1 MLLII
6 IIYMCIII
14 IGVINMIID
23 INKTVYELIK
33 DNDKLKEDLI
43 SAGFTGLKNPLM
55 VKSLAKSMSVKRG
68 AKMMGIA
75 DYDLKLKAMGYDIID
90 SSEDPEVMERKKLIK
105 SYLTRLS
112 AGEDLEIVRKDFKK
126 NFEGVSSSEIMDA
139 EEELLASGMDKA
151 EVRKLC
157 DVHSAL
163 FHGETHEEKNP
174 SAYEEGSFLDYFS
187 TANEKIKEILV
198 DVKNSIENDEEVG
211 EGIYKVFNH
220 YRKKGDLI
228 YPILKAKYNKPGPS
242 DVMWAVDIDIAN
254 NFKKATKLKR
264 KDLAL
269 ETIKRA
275 EEMTYKEENILY
287 PLVFETLSAEDLELL
302 YNDLADYDHD
312 LVSYE
317 KKEFAKKSTQKEGFI
332 NFAKG
337 KMRIDQLEAM
347 LDTLEVE
354 ITYVDEND
362 INAYYNDHQGQKAFK
377 RPESSLGREVYSCH
391 PPQVEPIVRGLI
403 KEFKAGT
410 KDSLKLVRN
419 IKGVD
424 FAISYYAVRDKDGKY
439 LGVLETV
446 QDLSFYKE
454 YLNK

>member
-1 MLLII
+1 
-6 IIYMCIII
+6 
-14 IGVINMIID
+14 MIID
-23 INKTVYELIK
+23 INKTVYDLIK
-33 DNDKLKEDLI
+33 DNDKLKDDLI
-43 SAGFTGLKNPLM
+43 SVGFTGLKNPLM
-55 VKSLAKSMSVKRG
+55 VKSLAKSMSIKRG
-68 AKMMGIA
+68 AKMMGVA
-75 DYDLKLKAMGYDIID
+75 DYDLKLKAMGYELID
-90 SSEDPEVMERKKLIK
+90 SSENPEVTWRKKLIK
-105 SYLTRLS
+105 SYLKRLS
-112 AGEDLEIVRKDFKK
+112 SGEDLESVREDFKK

-139 EEELLASGMDKA
+139 EEELLAAGMDKK

-174 SAYEEGSFLDYFS
+174 STYDEGSFLDYFS
-187 TANEKIKEILV
+187 KANEKIKKILA
-198 DVKNSIENDEEVG
+198 DAKNSIENDKEVG
-211 EGIYKVFNH
+211 DDIYKVFNH

-228 YPILKAKYNKPGPS
+228 YPILKANYNKPGPS
-242 DVMWAVDIDIAN
+242 DVMWAVDIDIAK

-287 PLVFETLSAEDLELL
+287 PLVFDTVSANDLSLL
-302 YNDLADYDHD
+302 YKDLADYDHD

-317 KKEFAKKSTQKEGFI
+317 KKEFINESKYQEGFV
-332 NFAKG
+332 NFSKG

-347 LDTLEVE
+347 LNTLEIE

-362 INAYYNDHQGQKAFK
+362 INAYYNDHDGEKVFK

-419 IKGVD
+419 IKGID
-424 FAISYYAVRDKDGKY
+424 FAISYYAVRDEDGKY

-454 YLNK
+454 YLTK

>member
-1 MLLII
+1 MK
-6 IIYMCIII
+6 
-14 IGVINMIID
+14 ID
-23 INKTVYELIK
+23 INEVVYDLIK
-33 DNDKLKEDLI
+33 DNDKLKKDLI
-43 SAGFTGLKNPLM
+43 SLGFTGLGNPLM
-55 VKSLAKSMSVKRG
+55 LNSLGKKITLKRG
-68 AKMMGIA
+68 AKMMGIK
-75 DYDLKLKAMGYDIID
+75 DYEIKLKAMGYELVD
-90 SSEDPEVMERKKLIK
+90 SSENPEVVERKQLIK

-112 AGEDLEIVRKDFKK
+112 SGEDLESVREDFKK
-126 NFEGVSSSEIMDA
+126 SFEGVSSSEIMDA
-139 EEELLASGMDKA
+139 EEELLAAGMDKA

-163 FHGETHEEKNP
+163 FHGETESEKNP
-174 SAYEEGSFLDYFS
+174 STYEEGSFLDYF
-187 TANEKIKEILV
+187 AKENDKIKEILEN
-198 DVKNSIENDEEVG
+198 VKKSLENDQDLG
-211 EGIYKVFNH
+211 DDIYKVFNH

-254 NFKKATKLKR
+254 NFKKAMKLNK

-287 PLVFETLSAEDLELL
+287 PLAFETISHEDFDLL
-302 YNDLADYDHD
+302 FKDLGDYDHD
-312 LVSYE
+312 LVTYQKAE
-317 KKEFAKKSTQKEGFI
+317 NKKINECTDGYI

-337 KMRIDQLEAM
+337 KMRVDQLEAM
-347 LDTLEVE
+347 LDTLEIE

-362 INAYYNDHQGQKAFK
+362 ISSYYNDHKGKKVFK
-377 RPESSLGREVYSCH
+377 RPESSLGREVYYCH
-391 PPQVEPIVRGLI
+391 PPQVEPIVRNLI
-403 KEFKAGT
+403 REFKEGK
-410 KDSLKLVRN
+410 KDNFKLVKN

-424 FAISYYAVRDKDGKY
+424 YAISYYAVRDKDGVYK
-439 LGVLETV
+439 GVVETV

>member
-1 MLLII
+1 
-6 IIYMCIII
+6 
-14 IGVINMIID
+14 MIID

-33 DNDKLKEDLI
+33 DNDKLKDDLI
-43 SAGFTGLKNPLM
+43 SVGFTALNNPLM
-55 VKSLAKSMSVKRG
+55 VKSLGKSVSIKRG
-68 AKMMGIA
+68 AKMMGIK
-75 DYDLKLKAMGYDIID
+75 DYEIKLKAMGYELVD
-90 SSEDPEVMERKKLIK
+90 SSENPEVLERKKLIK
-105 SYLTRLS
+105 SYLQRLS
-112 AGEDLEIVRKDFKK
+112 SGEDLEDVREDFKK

-139 EEELLASGMDKA
+139 EEELLAAGMDKA

-163 FHGETHEEKNP
+163 FHGETESEKNP
-174 SAYEEGSFLDYFS
+174 STYEEGSFLDYF
-187 TANEKIKEILV
+187 AKENDKIKEILEN
-198 DVKNSIENDEEVG
+198 VKKSLENDQDLG
-211 EGIYKVFNH
+211 EDIYKVFNH

-242 DVMWAVDIDIAN
+242 DVMWAVDIEIAN
-254 NFKKATKLKR
+254 NFKKAMKLNK

-287 PLVFETLSAEDLELL
+287 PLAFETISHEDFDLL
-302 YNDLADYDHD
+302 FKDLGDYDHD
-312 LVSYE
+312 LVSY
-317 KKEFAKKSTQKEGFI
+317 KKAENKKINENTDGYI

-337 KMRIDQLEAM
+337 KMRVDQLEAM
-347 LDTLEVE
+347 LDTLEIE

-362 INAYYNDHQGQKAFK
+362 INAYYNDHKGKKAFK
-377 RPESSLGREVYSCH
+377 RPETSLGREVYSCH

-403 KEFKAGT
+403 KEFKAGS

-419 IKGVD
+419 IKGRD
-424 FAISYYAVRDKDGKY
+424 FAISYYAVRDKDGVYK
-439 LGVLETV
+439 GVVETV

>member
-1 MLLII
+1 
-6 IIYMCIII
+6 
-14 IGVINMIID
+14 MIID

-33 DNDKLKEDLI
+33 DNDKLKDDLI
-43 SAGFTGLKNPLM
+43 SVGFTALNNPLM
-55 VKSLAKSMSVKRG
+55 VKSLGKSVSIKRG
-68 AKMMGIA
+68 AKMMGIK
-75 DYDLKLKAMGYDIID
+75 DYEIKLNAMGYELVD
-90 SSEDPEVMERKKLIK
+90 SSENPEVLERKKLIK
-105 SYLTRLS
+105 SYLQRLS
-112 AGEDLEIVRKDFKK
+112 SGEDLESVREDFKK

-139 EEELLASGMDKA
+139 EEELLAAGMDKA

-163 FHGETHEEKNP
+163 FHGETESEKNP
-174 SAYEEGSFLDYFS
+174 STYEEGSFLDYF
-187 TANEKIKEILV
+187 AKENDKIKEILEN
-198 DVKNSIENDEEVG
+198 VKKSLENDQDLG
-211 EGIYKVFNH
+211 DDIYKVFNH

-254 NFKKATKLKR
+254 NFKKAIKLNK

-287 PLVFETLSAEDLELL
+287 PLAFETISHEDFDLL
-302 YNDLADYDHD
+302 FKDLGDYDHD
-312 LVSYE
+312 LVSY
-317 KKEFAKKSTQKEGFI
+317 KKAENKKINEYTDGYI

-337 KMRIDQLEAM
+337 KMRVDQLEAM
-347 LDTLEVE
+347 LDTLEIE

-362 INAYYNDHQGQKAFK
+362 INAYYNDHKGKKAFK
-377 RPESSLGREVYSCH
+377 RPETSLGREVYSCH

-403 KEFKAGT
+403 KEFKAGS

-419 IKGVD
+419 IKGRD
-424 FAISYYAVRDKDGKY
+424 FAISYYAVRDKDGVYK
-439 LGVLETV
+439 GVVETV

>member
-1 MLLII
+1 
-6 IIYMCIII
+6 
-14 IGVINMIID
+14 
-23 INKTVYELIK
+23 
-33 DNDKLKEDLI
+33 
-43 SAGFTGLKNPLM
+43 
-55 VKSLAKSMSVKRG
+55 
-68 AKMMGIA
+68 
-75 DYDLKLKAMGYDIID
+75 
-90 SSEDPEVMERKKLIK
+90 
-105 SYLTRLS
+105 
-112 AGEDLEIVRKDFKK
+112 
-126 NFEGVSSSEIMDA
+126 MDA
-139 EEELLASGMDKA
+139 EEELLATGMDKA

-174 SAYEEGSFLDYFS
+174 SSYEEGAFIDYF
-187 TANEKIKEILV
+187 AKENEKIKEIL
-198 DVKNSIENDEEVG
+198 KEAKKSIENGEDEG
-211 EGIYKVFNH
+211 SDIYKVFNH

-228 YPILKAKYNKPGPS
+228 YPILKANYNKLGPS
-242 DVMWAVDIDIAN
+242 DVMWAVDIDIAK

-287 PLVFETLSAEDLELL
+287 PLVFDTVSASDLNLL
-302 YNDLADYDHD
+302 YKDLADYDHD

-317 KKEFAKKSTQKEGFI
+317 KKEFANESKYQEGFVK
-332 NFAKG
+332 FSKG

-347 LDTLEVE
+347 LNTLEIE

-362 INAYYNDHQGQKAFK
+362 INAYYNDHDGEKVFK

-419 IKGVD
+419 IKDID
-424 FAISYYAVRDKDGKY
+424 FAISYYAVRDEDGKY

-454 YLNK
+454 YLTK

>member
-1 MLLII
+1 MK
-6 IIYMCIII
+6 
-14 IGVINMIID
+14 ID
-23 INKTVYELIK
+23 INEVVYDLIK
-33 DNDKLKEDLI
+33 DNDKLKKDLI
-43 SAGFTGLKNPLM
+43 SLGFTGLGNPLM
-55 VKSLAKSMSVKRG
+55 LNSLGKKMTLKRG
-68 AKMMGIA
+68 AKMMGIKDYEKKLA
-75 DYDLKLKAMGYDIID
+75 DLGYDLYD
-90 SSEDPEVMERKKLIK
+90 SSENPEVLERKKLIK
-105 SYLTRLS
+105 SYLQRLS
-112 AGEDLEIVRKDFKK
+112 SGEDLEDVKADFKK

-139 EEELLASGMDKA
+139 EEELLESGMDKE

-187 TANEKIKEILV
+187 K
-198 DVKNSIENDEEVG
+198 ENDEIKKILKIAKQSLENGQDLG
-211 EGIYKVFNH
+211 EDIYKVFNH

-254 NFKKATKLKR
+254 NFKKAMKLKK

-269 ETIKRA
+269 EAINRA

-287 PLVFETLSAEDLELL
+287 PLVFETISHEDLDLL
-302 YNDLADYDHD
+302 YKDLADYDHN
-312 LVSYE
+312 LVSYKKIDE
-317 KKEFAKKSTQKEGFI
+317 KKSGNYADGYI

-337 KMRIDQLEAM
+337 KMRVDQLEAM
-347 LDTLEVE
+347 LDTLEIE

-362 INAYYNDHQGQKAFK
+362 ISSYYNDHKGKKVFK
-377 RPESSLGREVYSCH
+377 RPESSLGREVYYCH
-391 PPQVEPIVRGLI
+391 PPQVEPIVRNLI
-403 KEFKAGT
+403 KEFKEGK
-410 KDSLKLVRN
+410 KDNFKLVKN
-419 IKGVD
+419 IKGID
-424 FAISYYAVRDKDGKY
+424 FAISYYAVRDKDGAYK
-439 LGVLETV
+439 GVLETV

>member
-1 MLLII
+1 
-6 IIYMCIII
+6 
-14 IGVINMIID
+14 MIID

-43 SAGFTGLKNPLM
+43 SVGFTGLKNPLM
-55 VKSLAKSMSVKRG
+55 VKSLAKSMSIKRG
-68 AKMMGIA
+68 AKMMGVA
-75 DYDLKLKAMGYDIID
+75 DYDLKLKAMGYELID
-90 SSEDPEVMERKKLIK
+90 SSENPEVMERKKLIK
-105 SYLTRLS
+105 SYLERLS
-112 AGEDLEIVRKDFKK
+112 SGEDLEKVREDFKK

-139 EEELLASGMDKA
+139 EEELLAAGMDKK

-174 SAYEEGSFLDYFS
+174 STYEEGSFLDYF
-187 TANEKIKEILV
+187 AKENEKIKEIL
-198 DVKNSIENDEEVG
+198 KAAEKSIENDEEVS
-211 EGIYKVFNH
+211 EDIYKVFNH

-228 YPILKAKYNKPGPS
+228 YPILKANYNKPGPS
-242 DVMWAVDIDIAN
+242 DVMWAVDIDIAK
-254 NFKKATKLKR
+254 NFKKATELNR

-275 EEMTYKEENILY
+275 QEMTYKEENILF
-287 PLVFETLSAEDLELL
+287 PLVFDTVSASDLTLL
-302 YNDLADYDHD
+302 YKDLADYEHD

-317 KKEFAKKSTQKEGFI
+317 KKEFTKENDYQDGFV

-337 KMRIDQLEAM
+337 KMRVDQLEAM
-347 LDTLEVE
+347 LDTLEIE
-354 ITYVDEND
+354 ITYVNEND
-362 INAYYNDHQGQKAFK
+362 INTYYNDHDGGKVFK

-403 KEFKAGT
+403 KEFKAGS

-419 IKGVD
+419 IKGTD
-424 FAISYYAVRDKDGKY
+424 FAISYYAVRDKNGKY

-446 QDLSFYKE
+446 QDLSFYRE

>member
-1 MLLII
+1 
-6 IIYMCIII
+6 
-14 IGVINMIID
+14 MIID

-33 DNDKLKEDLI
+33 DNDKLKDDLI
-43 SAGFTGLKNPLM
+43 SVGFTALNNPLM
-55 VKSLAKSMSVKRG
+55 VKSLGKSVSIKRG
-68 AKMMGIA
+68 AKMMGIK
-75 DYDLKLKAMGYDIID
+75 DYEIKLKAMGYELVD
-90 SSEDPEVMERKKLIK
+90 SSENPEVLERKKLIK
-105 SYLTRLS
+105 SYLQRLS
-112 AGEDLEIVRKDFKK
+112 SGEDLEDVRADFKK

-139 EEELLASGMDKA
+139 EEELLAAGMDKA

-163 FHGETHEEKNP
+163 FHGETESEKNP
-174 SAYEEGSFLDYFS
+174 STYEEGSFLDYF
-187 TANEKIKEILV
+187 AKENDKIKEILEN
-198 DVKNSIENDEEVG
+198 VKKSLENDQDLG
-211 EGIYKVFNH
+211 DDIYKVFNH

-254 NFKKATKLKR
+254 NFKKAMKLNK

-287 PLVFETLSAEDLELL
+287 PLAFETISHEDFDLL
-302 YNDLADYDHD
+302 FKDLGDYDHD
-312 LVSYE
+312 LVSY
-317 KKEFAKKSTQKEGFI
+317 KKAENKKINEYTDGYI

-337 KMRIDQLEAM
+337 KMRVDQLEAM
-347 LDTLEVE
+347 LDTLEIE

-362 INAYYNDHQGQKAFK
+362 INAYYNDHKGKKAFK
-377 RPESSLGREVYSCH
+377 RPETSLGREVYSCH

-403 KEFKAGT
+403 KEFKAGS

-419 IKGVD
+419 IKGRD
-424 FAISYYAVRDKDGKY
+424 FAISYYAVRDKDGVYK
-439 LGVLETV
+439 GVVETV

>member
-1 MLLII
+1 
-6 IIYMCIII
+6 
-14 IGVINMIID
+14 MIID

-33 DNDKLKEDLI
+33 DNDKLKDDLI
-43 SAGFTGLKNPLM
+43 SVGFTALNNPLM
-55 VKSLAKSMSVKRG
+55 VKSLGKSVSIKRG
-68 AKMMGIA
+68 AKMMGIK
-75 DYDLKLKAMGYDIID
+75 DYEIKLKAMGYELVD
-90 SSEDPEVMERKKLIK
+90 SSENPEVLERKKLIK
-105 SYLTRLS
+105 SYLQRLS
-112 AGEDLEIVRKDFKK
+112 SGEDLEDVRADFKK

-139 EEELLASGMDKA
+139 EEELLAAGMDKA

-163 FHGETHEEKNP
+163 FHGETESEKNP
-174 SAYEEGSFLDYFS
+174 STYEEGSFLDYF
-187 TANEKIKEILV
+187 AKENDKIKEILEN
-198 DVKNSIENDEEVG
+198 VKKSLENDQDLG
-211 EGIYKVFNH
+211 DDIYKVFNH

-254 NFKKATKLKR
+254 NFKKAMKLNK

-287 PLVFETLSAEDLELL
+287 PLAFETISHEDFDLL
-302 YNDLADYDHD
+302 FKDLGDYDHD
-312 LVSYE
+312 LVSY
-317 KKEFAKKSTQKEGFI
+317 KKAENKKINEYTDGYI

-337 KMRIDQLEAM
+337 KMRVDQLEAM
-347 LDTLEVE
+347 LDTLEIE

-362 INAYYNDHQGQKAFK
+362 INAYYNDHKGKKAFK
-377 RPESSLGREVYSCH
+377 RPETSLGREVYSCH
-391 PPQVEPIVRGLI
+391 PPQVEPVVRGLI
-403 KEFKAGT
+403 KEFKAGS

-419 IKGVD
+419 IKGRD
-424 FAISYYAVRDKDGKY
+424 FAISYYAVRDKDGVYK
-439 LGVLETV
+439 GVVETV

>member
-1 MLLII
+1 
-6 IIYMCIII
+6 
-14 IGVINMIID
+14 MIID

-43 SAGFTGLKNPLM
+43 SVGFTGLKNPIM
-55 VKSLAKSMSVKRG
+55 VKSLAKSMSIKRG
-68 AKMMGIA
+68 AKMMGVA
-75 DYDLKLKAMGYDIID
+75 DYDLKLKAMGYELID
-90 SSEDPEVMERKKLIK
+90 SSENPEVMERKKLIK
-105 SYLTRLS
+105 SYLERLS
-112 AGEDLEIVRKDFKK
+112 SGEDLEKVREDFKK

-174 SAYEEGSFLDYFS
+174 STYEEGSFLDYF
-187 TANEKIKEILV
+187 AKENEKIKEIL
-198 DVKNSIENDEEVG
+198 KAAEESIENDEEVS
-211 EGIYKVFNH
+211 EDIYKVFNH

-228 YPILKAKYNKPGPS
+228 YPILKANYNKPGPS

-254 NFKKATKLKR
+254 NFKKATKLNS

-275 EEMTYKEENILY
+275 QEMTYKEENILY
-287 PLVFETLSAEDLELL
+287 PLVFDTVSASDLDLL
-302 YNDLADYDHD
+302 YKDLGDYDHD

-317 KKEFAKKSTQKEGFI
+317 KKELTKENDYQDGFV

-337 KMRIDQLEAM
+337 KMRVDQLEAM
-347 LDTLEVE
+347 LDTLEIE
-354 ITYVDEND
+354 ITYVNEND
-362 INAYYNDHQGQKAFK
+362 INAYYNDHDGGKVFK

-403 KEFKAGT
+403 KEFKAGS

-419 IKGVD
+419 IKGTD
-424 FAISYYAVRDKDGKY
+424 FAISYYAVRDKNGKY